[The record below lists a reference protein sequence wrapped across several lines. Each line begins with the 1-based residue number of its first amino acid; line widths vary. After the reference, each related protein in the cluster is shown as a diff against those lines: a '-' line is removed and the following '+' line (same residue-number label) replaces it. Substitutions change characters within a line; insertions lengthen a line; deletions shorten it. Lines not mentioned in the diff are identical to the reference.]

1 MLNLYD
7 HQKNLAFPEG
17 NLGLCIFHDT
27 GTGKTI
33 STLNLISTL
42 PTPTLKNIMVVVPN
56 LTIAKEWEKENIHF
70 GLKLSFITYNTLH
83 KILRLLE
90 DKTISPSCYDVVVF
104 DESHKIKNPTS
115 IRTKQA
121 CQLASRI
128 PVRILLSATPITQNE
143 LDFIPQ
149 LKIASFNKFMGG
161 KSFYWIRK
169 NYFRNIAPPTVK
181 WQKWELLP
189 KLKDEFYNEINK
201 YSSFISKE
209 SVSVLPKRT
218 LTIEYYHAS
227 SEIKDLYKDVIN
239 QKPTQKVASL
249 FSSYTAITPTT
260 IISVLHKLI
269 IEDPARIKVLKNL
282 LFYTIDKTIV
292 WTYLRST
299 YALIE
304 GICQKLKIPYLTC
317 SGGLTPTAKIK
328 VVEGFKKADFPLV
341 LIASLGT
348 LSEGVNLQCARR
360 SIFYDLSYN
369 YADIYQ
375 AESRNYRNNSPYKD
389 IEQYFIL
396 SDLKFDVSLYKN
408 YQNKLA
414 YDPKKFYNT
423 LLCF

>member
-1 MLNLYD
+1 MLNLYE

-17 NLGLCIFHDT
+17 NFGLCIFHDT

-42 PTPTLKNIMVVVPN
+42 PTPTLKNIIVVVPN
-56 LTIAKEWEKENIHF
+56 LTIAKEWEKENKNF
-70 GLKLSFITYNTLH
+70 NLKLDFITYNT
-83 KILRLLE
+83 INRLLE
-90 DKTISPSCYDVVVF
+90 MISQNKKLHYDVVVF

-115 IRTKQA
+115 ARTKLA
-121 CQLASRI
+121 CKLASSI

-149 LKIASFNKFMGG
+149 LKIASFNKFMDG
-161 KSFYWIRK
+161 KSFYWIRA
-169 NYFRNIAPPTVK
+169 NYFRNVAPPTVR

-189 KLKDEFYNEINK
+189 KLKEAFYTEINK

-209 SVSVLPKRT
+209 SVSLLPKRT
-218 LTIEYYHAS
+218 LTIEYYHTS
-227 SEIKDLYKDVIN
+227 SEIKDLYKDIVK
-239 QKPTQKVASL
+239 QKPTEKVASL

-260 IISVLHKLI
+260 TISVLHKLI
-269 IEDPARIKVLKNL
+269 IEDPARIKVLRNL
-282 LFYTIDKTIV
+282 LSYTMDKTIV

-304 GICQKLKIPYLTC
+304 DLCQKLNIPYLTC
-317 SGGLTPTAKIK
+317 SGGLTQNAKIK

-414 YDPKKFYNT
+414 YDPKKFYND
-423 LLCF
+423 LL

>member
-1 MLNLYD
+1 MLSLYD

-42 PTPTLKNIMVVVPN
+42 PTPTLKNIIVVVPN
-56 LTIAKEWEKENIHF
+56 LTIAKEWEKENKNF
-70 GLKLSFITYNTLH
+70 NLKLDFITYST
-83 KILRLLE
+83 IGRLLE
-90 DKTISPSCYDVVVF
+90 MISQNKKLQYDVVVF

-121 CQLASRI
+121 CKLASSI
-128 PVRILLSATPITQNE
+128 PVRVLLSATPITQNE

-149 LKIASFNKFMGG
+149 LKIASFNNFMDG
-161 KSFYWIRK
+161 KSFYWIRA
-169 NYFRNIAPPTVK
+169 NYFRNVAPPTVR

-189 KLKDEFYNEINK
+189 KLKEAFYTEINK

-209 SVSVLPKRT
+209 KVSSLPKRT
-218 LTIEYYHAS
+218 ISVLEYCTSDKLS
-227 SEIKDLYKDVIN
+227 SLYKDIVK
-239 QKPTQKVASL
+239 QKPTEEIASL
-249 FSSYTAITPTT
+249 FSSYTAITPVT
-260 IISVLHKLI
+260 IISVLHKLVMD
-269 IEDPARIKVLKNL
+269 DPVRIAQLQTL
-282 LFYTIDKTIV
+282 LSSTQDKTIV

-299 YALIE
+299 YAPIE
-304 GICQKLKIPYLTC
+304 SLCQKLNIPYLTC

-375 AESRNYRNNSPYKD
+375 AESRNYRNNSPFKD

-396 SDLKFDVSLYKN
+396 SDLKFDRSLYRN

-414 YDPKKFYNT
+414 YDPKKFYND
-423 LLCF
+423 LL

>member
-1 MLNLYD
+1 MLTLYD
-7 HQKNLAFPEG
+7 HQKNLSFPEG

-42 PTPTLKNIMVVVPN
+42 PTPTLKNIIVVVPN
-56 LTIAKEWEKENIHF
+56 LTIAREWEKENKNF
-70 GLKLSFITYNTLH
+70 NLKLDFITYNT
-83 KILRLLE
+83 IGRLLE
-90 DKTISPSCYDVVVF
+90 MISQNKKLHYDVVVF

-121 CQLASRI
+121 CQLAFSI
-128 PVRILLSATPITQNE
+128 PVRVLLSATPITQNE

-149 LKIASFNKFMGG
+149 LKIASFNKFMEG
-161 KSFYWIRK
+161 KSFYWIRA
-169 NYFRNIAPPTVK
+169 NYFRNVAPPTVR

-189 KLKDEFYNEINK
+189 KLKEAFYTEINK

-209 SVSVLPKRT
+209 KVSLLPKRT
-218 LTIEYYHAS
+218 LTIEYYHTS
-227 SEIKDLYKDVIN
+227 SEFKDLYKDIVK
-239 QKPTQKVASL
+239 QKPTEKVASL

-269 IEDPARIKVLKNL
+269 IEDPVRIKVLRKL
-282 LFYTIDKTIV
+282 LFYNIDKTIV
-292 WTYLRST
+292 WTYLRSS

-304 GICQKLKIPYLTC
+304 DICQKLKIPYLTC
-317 SGGLTPTAKIK
+317 SGGLTQNAKIK

-375 AESRNYRNNSPYKD
+375 AESRNYRGNSPFNNID
-389 IEQYFIL
+389 QYFIL
-396 SDLKFDVSLYKN
+396 SDLKFDVSLYRN

-414 YDPKKFYNT
+414 YDPKKFYND
-423 LLCF
+423 LL

>member
-1 MLNLYD
+1 MLNLYE

-42 PTPTLKNIMVVVPN
+42 PTPTLKNIIVVVPN
-56 LTIAKEWEKENIHF
+56 LTIAREWEKENKNF
-70 GLKLSFITYNTLH
+70 NLKLDFITYNT
-83 KILRLLE
+83 ISRLLE
-90 DKTISPSCYDVVVF
+90 MISQNKKLHYDVVVF

-121 CQLASRI
+121 CKLASSI
-128 PVRILLSATPITQNE
+128 PVRVLLSATPITQNE

-149 LKIASFNKFMGG
+149 LKIASFNKFMDG
-161 KSFYWIRK
+161 KSFYWIRA
-169 NYFRNIAPPTVK
+169 NYFRNVAPPTVR

-189 KLKDEFYNEINK
+189 KLKEAFYTEINK

-209 SVSVLPKRT
+209 KVSLLPKRT
-218 LTIEYYHAS
+218 LTIEYYHTS
-227 SEIKDLYKDVIN
+227 SEFKDLYKDIVK
-239 QKPTQKVASL
+239 QKPTEKVASL

-269 IEDPARIKVLKNL
+269 IEDPVRIKVLRKL
-282 LFYTIDKTIV
+282 LFYNIDKTIV
-292 WTYLRST
+292 WTYLRSS

-304 GICQKLKIPYLTC
+304 DICQKLKIPYLTC
-317 SGGLTPTAKIK
+317 SGGLTQNAKIK

-396 SDLKFDVSLYKN
+396 SDLKFDVSLYRN

-414 YDPKKFYNT
+414 YDPKKFYND
-423 LLCF
+423 LL

>member
-1 MLNLYD
+1 MLTLYD
-7 HQKNLAFPEG
+7 HQKNLSFPEG

-42 PTPTLKNIMVVVPN
+42 PTPTLKNIIVVVPN
-56 LTIAKEWEKENIHF
+56 LTIAREWEKENKNF
-70 GLKLSFITYNTLH
+70 NLKLDFITYNT
-83 KILRLLE
+83 ISRLLE
-90 DKTISPSCYDVVVF
+90 MISQNKKLHYDVVVF

-121 CQLASRI
+121 CKLASSI

-149 LKIASFNKFMGG
+149 LKIASFNKFMEG

-169 NYFRNIAPPTVK
+169 NYFRNVAPPTVR

-189 KLKDEFYNEINK
+189 KLKEAFYNEINK

-209 SVSVLPKRT
+209 SVSLLPKRT
-218 LTIEYYHAS
+218 LTIEYYHTS
-227 SEIKDLYKDVIN
+227 SEFKDLYKDIVK

-269 IEDPARIKVLKNL
+269 IEDPVRIKVLRNL

-292 WTYLRST
+292 WTYLRSS

-304 GICQKLKIPYLTC
+304 DICQKLNIPYLTC
-317 SGGLTPTAKIK
+317 SGGLTQNAKIK

-396 SDLKFDVSLYKN
+396 SDLKFDVSLYRN

-414 YDPKKFYNT
+414 YDPKKFYND
-423 LLCF
+423 LL

>member
-1 MLNLYD
+1 MLTLYD
-7 HQKNLAFPEG
+7 HQKNLSFPEG

-42 PTPTLKNIMVVVPN
+42 PTPTLKNIIVVVPN
-56 LTIAKEWEKENIHF
+56 LTIAREWEKENKNF
-70 GLKLSFITYNTLH
+70 NLKLDFITYNT
-83 KILRLLE
+83 ISRLLE
-90 DKTISPSCYDVVVF
+90 MISQNKKLHYDVVVF

-121 CQLASRI
+121 CQLASSI

-149 LKIASFNKFMGG
+149 LKIASFNKFMDG
-161 KSFYWIRK
+161 KSFYWIRA
-169 NYFRNIAPPTVK
+169 NYFRNVAPPTVR

-189 KLKDEFYNEINK
+189 KLKEAFYTEINK

-209 SVSVLPKRT
+209 KVSLLPKRT
-218 LTIEYYHAS
+218 LTIEYYHTS
-227 SEIKDLYKDVIN
+227 SEFKDLYKDIVK
-239 QKPTQKVASL
+239 QKPTEKVASL

-269 IEDPARIKVLKNL
+269 IEDPVRIKVLRNL

-292 WTYLRST
+292 WTYLRSS

-304 GICQKLKIPYLTC
+304 DICQKLNIPYLTC

-396 SDLKFDVSLYKN
+396 SDLKFDVSLYRN

-414 YDPKKFYNT
+414 YDPKKFYND
-423 LLCF
+423 LL

>member
-1 MLNLYD
+1 MLNLYE

-42 PTPTLKNIMVVVPN
+42 PTPTLKNIIVVVPN
-56 LTIAKEWEKENIHF
+56 LTIAREWEKENKNF
-70 GLKLSFITYNTLH
+70 NLKLDFITYNT
-83 KILRLLE
+83 ISRLLE
-90 DKTISPSCYDVVVF
+90 MISQNKKLHYDVVVF

-149 LKIASFNKFMGG
+149 LKIASFNKFMDG
-161 KSFYWIRK
+161 KSFYWIRA
-169 NYFRNIAPPTVK
+169 NYFRNVAPPTVR

-189 KLKDEFYNEINK
+189 KLKEAFYTEINK

-209 SVSVLPKRT
+209 KVSLLPKRT
-218 LTIEYYHAS
+218 LTIEYYHTS
-227 SEIKDLYKDVIN
+227 SEFKDLYKDIVK
-239 QKPTQKVASL
+239 QKPTEKVASL

-269 IEDPARIKVLKNL
+269 IEDPVRIKILRKL
-282 LFYTIDKTIV
+282 LFYNIDKTIV
-292 WTYLRST
+292 WTYLRSS

-304 GICQKLKIPYLTC
+304 DICQKLNIPYLTC
-317 SGGLTPTAKIK
+317 SGGLTQNAKIK

-396 SDLKFDVSLYKN
+396 SDLKFDVSLYRN

-414 YDPKKFYNT
+414 YDPKKFYND
-423 LLCF
+423 LL

>member
-42 PTPTLKNIMVVVPN
+42 PTPTLKNIIVVVPN
-56 LTIAKEWEKENIHF
+56 LTIAREWEKENKNF
-70 GLKLSFITYNTLH
+70 NLKLDFITYNT
-83 KILRLLE
+83 ISRLLE
-90 DKTISPSCYDVVVF
+90 MISQNKKLHYDVVVF

-121 CQLASRI
+121 CQLASSI

-149 LKIASFNKFMGG
+149 LKIASFNKFMDG

-169 NYFRNIAPPTVK
+169 NYFRNIAPPTVR

-189 KLKDEFYNEINK
+189 KLKEAFYTEINK

-218 LTIEYYHAS
+218 LTIEYYHTS
-227 SEIKDLYKDVIN
+227 SEFKDLYKDIVK

-269 IEDPARIKVLKNL
+269 IEDPARIKVLRNL

-292 WTYLRST
+292 WTYLRSS

-304 GICQKLKIPYLTC
+304 DLCQKLNIPYLTC
-317 SGGLTPTAKIK
+317 SGGLTQNAKIK

-396 SDLKFDVSLYKN
+396 SDLKFDVSLYRN

-414 YDPKKFYNT
+414 YDPKKFYT
-423 LLCF
+423 DLL

>member
-1 MLNLYD
+1 MLNLYE

-42 PTPTLKNIMVVVPN
+42 PTPTLKNIIVVVPN
-56 LTIAKEWEKENIHF
+56 LTIAREWEKENKNF
-70 GLKLSFITYNTLH
+70 NLKLDFITYNT
-83 KILRLLE
+83 ISRLLE
-90 DKTISPSCYDVVVF
+90 MISQNKKLHYDVVVF

-149 LKIASFNKFMGG
+149 LKIASFNKFMDG
-161 KSFYWIRK
+161 KSFYWIRA
-169 NYFRNIAPPTVK
+169 NYFRNVAPPTVR

-189 KLKDEFYNEINK
+189 KLKEAFYTEINK

-209 SVSVLPKRT
+209 KVSLLPKRT
-218 LTIEYYHAS
+218 LTIEYYHTS
-227 SEIKDLYKDVIN
+227 SEFKDLYKDIVK
-239 QKPTQKVASL
+239 QKPTEKVASL
-249 FSSYTAITPTT
+249 FSSYTAITLTT

-269 IEDPARIKVLKNL
+269 IEDPVRIKILRKL
-282 LFYTIDKTIV
+282 LFYNIDKTIV
-292 WTYLRST
+292 WTYLRSS

-304 GICQKLKIPYLTC
+304 DICQKLNIPYLTC
-317 SGGLTPTAKIK
+317 SGGLTQNAKIK

-396 SDLKFDVSLYKN
+396 SDLKFDVSLYRN

-414 YDPKKFYNT
+414 YDPKKFYND
-423 LLCF
+423 LL

>member
-1 MLNLYD
+1 MLTLYD
-7 HQKNLAFPEG
+7 HQKNLSFPEG

-42 PTPTLKNIMVVVPN
+42 PTPTLKNIIVVVPN
-56 LTIAKEWEKENIHF
+56 LTIAREWEKENKNF
-70 GLKLSFITYNTLH
+70 NLKLDFITYNT
-83 KILRLLE
+83 IGRLLE
-90 DKTISPSCYDVVVF
+90 MISQNKKLQYDVVVF

-121 CQLASRI
+121 CKLASSI

-149 LKIASFNKFMGG
+149 LKIASFNKFMDG
-161 KSFYWIRK
+161 KSFYWIRA
-169 NYFRNIAPPTVK
+169 NYFRNVAPPTVR

-189 KLKDEFYNEINK
+189 KLKEAFYTEINK

-218 LTIEYYHAS
+218 LTIEYYHTS
-227 SEIKDLYKDVIN
+227 SEFKDLYKDIVK
-239 QKPTQKVASL
+239 QKPTEKVASL

-269 IEDPARIKVLKNL
+269 IEDPVRIKVLRNL

-292 WTYLRST
+292 WTYLRSS

-304 GICQKLKIPYLTC
+304 DICQKLKIPYLTC
-317 SGGLTPTAKIK
+317 SGGLTQNAKIK

-396 SDLKFDVSLYKN
+396 SDLKFDMSLYKN

-414 YDPKKFYNT
+414 YDPKKFYND
-423 LLCF
+423 LL

>member
-1 MLNLYD
+1 MLNLYE

-42 PTPTLKNIMVVVPN
+42 PTPTLKNIIVVVPN
-56 LTIAKEWEKENIHF
+56 LTIAREWEKENKNF
-70 GLKLSFITYNTLH
+70 NLKLDFITYNT
-83 KILRLLE
+83 ISRLLE
-90 DKTISPSCYDVVVF
+90 MISQNKKLHYDVVVF

-149 LKIASFNKFMGG
+149 LKIASFNKFMDG
-161 KSFYWIRK
+161 KSFYWIRA
-169 NYFRNIAPPTVK
+169 NYFRNVAPPTVR

-189 KLKDEFYNEINK
+189 KLKEAFYTEINK

-209 SVSVLPKRT
+209 KVSLLPKRT
-218 LTIEYYHAS
+218 LTIEYYHTS
-227 SEIKDLYKDVIN
+227 SEFKDLYKDIVK
-239 QKPTQKVASL
+239 QKPTEKVASL

-269 IEDPARIKVLKNL
+269 IEDPVRIKILRKL
-282 LFYTIDKTIV
+282 LFYNIDKTIV
-292 WTYLRST
+292 WTYLRSS

-304 GICQKLKIPYLTC
+304 DICQKLNIPYLTC
-317 SGGLTPTAKIK
+317 SGGLTQNAKIK

-348 LSEGVNLQCARR
+348 LSEGVNLQCGRR

-396 SDLKFDVSLYKN
+396 SDLKFDVSLYRN

-414 YDPKKFYNT
+414 YDPKKFYND
-423 LLCF
+423 LL

>member
-1 MLNLYD
+1 MLTLYD
-7 HQKNLAFPEG
+7 HQKNLSFPEG

-42 PTPTLKNIMVVVPN
+42 PTPTLKNIIVVVPN
-56 LTIAKEWEKENIHF
+56 LTIAREWEKENKNF
-70 GLKLSFITYNTLH
+70 NLKLDFITYNT
-83 KILRLLE
+83 IGRLLE
-90 DKTISPSCYDVVVF
+90 MISQNKKLQYDVVVF

-121 CQLASRI
+121 CKLASSI

-149 LKIASFNKFMGG
+149 LKIASFNKFMDG
-161 KSFYWIRK
+161 KSFYWIRA
-169 NYFRNIAPPTVK
+169 NYFRNVAPPTVR

-189 KLKDEFYNEINK
+189 KLKEAFYTEINK

-209 SVSVLPKRT
+209 KVSLLPKRT
-218 LTIEYYHAS
+218 LTIEYYHTS
-227 SEIKDLYKDVIN
+227 SEFKDLYKDIVK
-239 QKPTQKVASL
+239 QKPTEKVASL

-269 IEDPARIKVLKNL
+269 IEDPVRIKVLRKL
-282 LFYTIDKTIV
+282 LFYNIDKTIV
-292 WTYLRST
+292 WTYLRSS

-304 GICQKLKIPYLTC
+304 DICQKLKIPYLTC
-317 SGGLTPTAKIK
+317 SGGLTQNAKIK

-396 SDLKFDVSLYKN
+396 SDLKFDMSLYKN

-414 YDPKKFYNT
+414 YDPKKFYND
-423 LLCF
+423 LL